1 MVFIFVV
8 QNFQIF
14 FQNKNIILWIFDI
27 MNPNPVYIMR
37 DNKKMVV
44 INYVHTIPVQRYYVF
59 QY

>member
-37 DNKKMVV
+37 DNKKMGV
-44 INYVHTIPVQRYYVF
+44 INHVHTIPVQRYYVF